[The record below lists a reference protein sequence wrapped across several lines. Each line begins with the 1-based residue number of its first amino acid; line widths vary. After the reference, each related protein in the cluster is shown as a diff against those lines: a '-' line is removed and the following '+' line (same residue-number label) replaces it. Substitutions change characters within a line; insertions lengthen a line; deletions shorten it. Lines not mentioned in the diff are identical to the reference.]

1 MNSFQTTA
9 ACIALATATSA
20 GAVRLADMPPP
31 TPESVRNSTVAPAT
45 AAQTDGS
52 SSLSDGLVAAVND
65 KGDQIEVH
73 GTWLKLV
80 DGQTQV
86 FRQGKRVTGTAL
98 AKGQRIR
105 FSLAA
110 GADRTTLGLVYV
122 P

>member
-1 MNSFQTTA
+1 MNSFQLAA
-9 ACIALATATSA
+9 ACTLLAAVGSA
-20 GAVRLADMPPP
+20 GAVRVADMPPP
-31 TPESVRNSTVAPAT
+31 TAEAVRNAAPPSTASL
-45 AAQTDGS
+45 TDAS
-52 SSLSDGLVAAVND
+52 NNLADGMIASVND

-86 FRQGKRVTGTAL
+86 FRQGKRVTGSAL

>member
-1 MNSFQTTA
+1 MNSLQFA
-9 ACIALATATSA
+9 FACVALATVTEA
-20 GAVRLADMPPP
+20 GAIRVADMPPP
-31 TPESVRNSTVAPAT
+31 TAEAVRNAAPPTT
-45 AAQTDGS
+45 ASLTEASNNLTDGMIAS
-52 SSLSDGLVAAVND
+52 IND

-86 FRQGKRVTGTAL
+86 YRQGKRVTGSAL